1 MFQWISDYHSQGIS
15 ESVVVHTNSSP
26 QKCNSRLLCLLHW
39 RLRPLALRMSS
50 PRQSGFHQKFWPS
63 IWLATEDVQETMLQI
78 IYLFGRFLPGNW
90 RSAFVQN
97 GEDVRNCRRLPR
109 SESRRPDLAANRC
122 SSWKNKI
129 CFIAASSRIRWVS
142 SFHLSP
148 RSAGCKC
155 HEKSF
160 TTSDCAL
167 IFMEF
172 EPFSSILL
180 YDSCR
185 GETF

>member
-1 MFQWISDYHSQGIS
+1 MRRKPCYKLPVWD
-15 ESVVVHTNSSP
+15 
-26 QKCNSRLLCLLHW
+26 
-39 RLRPLALRMSS
+39 
-50 PRQSGFHQKFWPS
+50 
-63 IWLATEDVQETMLQI
+63 
-78 IYLFGRFLPGNW
+78 FLPGNW

-109 SESRRPDLAANRC
+109 SESRRPDLGANRC

-155 HEKSF
+155 YEKSF
-160 TTSDCAL
+160 TSSDCAL
-167 IFMEF
+167 IFMDF

-180 YDSCR
+180 YETCR
-185 GETF
+185 GETFQQSSSPPYRSSEAWIEWTFRSMKGTLCPSIEIIETLLP